1 MANYANL
8 RQIIWANR
16 LQVALQKSLVYTDV
30 SNTTYQGEARIG
42 GTVKIN
48 QIGEVAV
55 EDYVAG
61 TDMTFE
67 TLDDASLSMVIDQQK
82 NFAFTLDDTD
92 TVFVQNNLIGAG
104 IDRGTYRIADGIDTF
119 LSGKYTDAG
128 IAYGSAASPKATS
141 SGTVYQHLLEFS
153 ETLDEASVPKADR
166 WIIVPP
172 WIMTKLGLAGIASTL
187 NPNRD
192 IFRDGY
198 VGPVAGFGRVYVSN
212 NVTQIGGTAHT
223 IMASSG
229 RDAIAFAT
237 AISGPIRIR
246 EAEKRRATNVDG
258 LVVYGGKVVRPDMLG
273 VMYSNETAN

>member
-42 GTVKIN
+42 GTVKIS

-104 IDRGTYRIADGIDTF
+104 IDRGTYRIADRIDTF

-273 VMYSNETAN
+273 VLYSNETAN

>member
-8 RQIIWANR
+8 RQTIWHRR
-16 LQVALQKSLVYTDV
+16 LITALQKTLVYSDIA
-30 SNTTYQGEARIG
+30 NREYEGEARIG

-48 QIGEVAV
+48 QIGEVATG
-55 EDYVAG
+55 DYVPG

-67 TLDDASLSMVIDQQK
+67 TLDDASLTMKIDQQK
-82 NFAFTLDDTD
+82 YFAFVVDDTD
-92 TVFVQNNLIGAG
+92 SVFVQNNLIGAG
-104 IDRGTYRIADGIDTF
+104 IDRGSYKVADGIDSF

-128 IAYGSAASPKATS
+128 LTYGSAASPKATS

-153 ETLDEASVPKADR
+153 EVLDEGNVPKADR

-192 IFRDGY
+192 IFRDGF
-198 VGPVAGFGRVYVSN
+198 VGPIAGFGRVYVSN
-212 NVTQIGGTAHT
+212 NVTRIGGTAHT

-229 RDAIAFAT
+229 RDALAFAT
-237 AISGPIRIR
+237 AISGPVRIR
-246 EAEKRRATNVDG
+246 EAENQRATKVDG
-258 LVVYGGKVVRPDMLG
+258 LVVYGAKVVRPDMLG

>member
-104 IDRGTYRIADGIDTF
+104 IDRGTYRIADRIDTF

>member
-42 GTVKIN
+42 GTVKIS

-104 IDRGTYRIADGIDTF
+104 IDRGTYRIADRIDTF